1 MALAA
6 ITPGAVILENELIQF
21 IQYQPLTETVSER
34 PLVIIPPAIN
44 KFYVLDLQLKAAT
57 GVRRRANPAGIR
69 L

>member
-44 KFYVLDLQLKAAT
+44 KFYVLDLQLKAAA